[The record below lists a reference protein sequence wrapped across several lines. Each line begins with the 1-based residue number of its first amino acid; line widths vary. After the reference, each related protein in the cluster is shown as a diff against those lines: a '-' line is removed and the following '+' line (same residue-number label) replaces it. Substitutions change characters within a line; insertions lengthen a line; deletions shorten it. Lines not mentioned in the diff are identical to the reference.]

1 MGDTITTLLNSEA
14 FIRRDELAEAPPARA
29 CEDQSFELPSGLYI
43 AMAAMFAGFIGVL
56 SLALRGG
63 QMALVYGV
71 VFAVIAAFFAIPA
84 IFPAMAPARKKALS
98 WADFRSRGIETATGR
113 STSGEATVLVL
124 LLPGLIFCFGIA
136 IAVISALVA

>member
-1 MGDTITTLLNSEA
+1 MTSLLNSEA
-14 FIRRDELAEAPPARA
+14 LIRRDEIVEAPAARA

-71 VFAVIAAFFAIPA
+71 IFAFIAAFFAIPA